1 MGRNGSH
8 SSGSGTGRDFPP
20 VFSWDW
26 DGKRFIFVGVG
37 REEIHFCGSGTGRDS
52 FLWEWDGKR
61 FIFVGVGREE
71 IHFCGSGTGEVWE
84 FTPVS
89 PSNTHPAYT
98 LWRKIRSFI
107 VKERDTW
114 QHTHI
119 KPPLVDSQHRT
130 AALSFTSSHRK
141 QQTKAKANYQKHG
154 RSYAPVWI
162 YKALS

>member
-1 MGRNGSH
+1 MGGNGSH
-8 SSGSGTGRDFPP
+8 SSGSGTGFPP
-20 VFSWDW
+20 SF
-26 DGKRFIFVGVG
+26 FVGLG
-37 REEIHFCGSGTGRDS
+37 REEIKVCG
-52 FLWEWDGKR
+52 
-61 FIFVGVGREE
+61 I
-71 IHFCGSGTGEVWE
+71 GTGEVWE

-107 VKERDTW
+107 VKETDTW

-141 QQTKAKANYQKHG
+141 HKRKQKQTIKNMANHMHRFEYIKHCLKAT
-154 RSYAPVWI
+154 
-162 YKALS
+162 LSVLYSHHTTCASVSRGGSTLHFYSNISAYSNARITEV